1 MGNLKFNA
9 KLALACFMFM
19 LGAAFASVDF
29 PAPKKACLACHEG
42 IEPFTA
48 HDTQMAQQI
57 YALGASVGD
66 PNGCV
71 VCHGGNPKELK
82 NKDKAHSGAP
92 KGNLLDFFTPAAGG
106 LSVIDKTCGACH
118 AEQTSS
124 IAKSMM
130 STDAGK
136 IKVITYGWGA

>member
-1 MGNLKFNA
+1 
-9 KLALACFMFM
+9 
-19 LGAAFASVDF
+19 
-29 PAPKKACLACHEG
+29 
-42 IEPFTA
+42 
-48 HDTQMAQQI
+48 MAQQI

-82 NKDKAHSGAP
+82 NAAKAHSDTP

-130 STDAGK
+130 STDAGS
-136 IKVITYGWGA
+136 IKLLQHHPHCLCNLHKA